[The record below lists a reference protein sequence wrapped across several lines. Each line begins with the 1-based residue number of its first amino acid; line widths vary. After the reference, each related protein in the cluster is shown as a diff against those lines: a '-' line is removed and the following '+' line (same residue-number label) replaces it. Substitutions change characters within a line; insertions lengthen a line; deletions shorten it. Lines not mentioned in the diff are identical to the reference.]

1 MKWMTSSATAVAA
14 LTLAACA
21 GPQPAPPAATPANWQ
36 ASLPKSGEPVAGA
49 DWWKRFDDPLLA
61 ELIGEAQAANPG
73 VQQALAR
80 LAQARALAGAWGG
93 APQVNAAISSQR
105 SKPLPPAGQSL
116 QTLNLAGLDARWEID
131 LFARARQQ
139 DAAQEARAEASG
151 FDAAGVRISLAAE
164 VAQSYLG
171 LRACELQE
179 RIAGQ
184 DADATA
190 KLASLSAERLR
201 VGFEAP
207 GNNALLQ
214 AAASDGQNRRLA
226 QQAECQVLVKQLVAL
241 GLGDE
246 AALRARLAE
255 RQAKL
260 PEPGRFALNA
270 VPAQTLSQRPDLAAA
285 AAQLRAA
292 WAEAGAAQAA
302 RYPQLTLS
310 GSISRGELRVGG
322 GSSEGNGW
330 SIGPALSL
338 PLFDGGARKSQAEAA
353 KAGFDLAQ
361 AGYRAAVLN
370 AVREVEE
377 GLVRLEANL
386 ARESHARSSAQN
398 YAAAFAATEQ
408 RWRSGLA
415 SVAELE
421 EARRLAL
428 AAQSAEVQLQR
439 ERIGAWIALYK
450 AAGGGWNAAT
460 DAANAR

>member
-1 MKWMTSSATAVAA
+1 MKWMTSTAAAAAA
-14 LTLAACA
+14 LGLAACA
-21 GPQPAPPAATPANWQ
+21 GPQPPLPAAAPANWQ
-36 ASLPKSGEPVAGA
+36 ASLTKSEQAPAAGA
-49 DWWKRFDDPLLA
+49 DWWRRFDDPLLA
-61 ELIGEAQAANPG
+61 ELIAEAQAANPG
-73 VQQALAR
+73 VQQAVAR
-80 LAQARALAGAWGG
+80 LAQARALAGAWSG
-93 APQVNAAISSQR
+93 APQVNGSLSSQR
-105 SKPLPPAGQSL
+105 SKPVPPFGQPA
-116 QTLNLAGLDARWEID
+116 QTLNMAGLDARWEID

-139 DAAQEARAEASG
+139 DAAQQARAEASG
-151 FDAAGVRISLAAE
+151 FDAAAVRISLAAE

-179 RIAGQ
+179 TIAGQ
-184 DADATA
+184 DAESTG
-190 KLASLSAERLR
+190 KLAKLSAERLR

-214 AAASDGQNRRLA
+214 AAASDGQNRKLA
-226 QQAECQVLVKQLVAL
+226 QAAECQVLVKQLVAL

-255 RQAKL
+255 RRAKL
-260 PEPGRFALNA
+260 PEPGRFALDA

-310 GSISRGELRVGG
+310 GAISRAELRVGG
-322 GSSEGNGW
+322 GSGEGNGW

-338 PLFDGGARKSQAEAA
+338 PLFDGGARKAQAEAA
-353 KAGFDLAQ
+353 KAGFDIAQ
-361 AGYRAAVLN
+361 AGYRATVLN

-377 GLVRLEANL
+377 GLVRLDANL

-398 YAAAFAATEQ
+398 YAASFAATEQ

-421 EARRLAL
+421 DARRLAL
-428 AAQSAEVQLQR
+428 SAQSAEVQLQR

-450 AAGGGWNAAT
+450 AAGGGWNPT
-460 DAANAR
+460 DAR